1 MDIRSGQ
8 VRSGQVRSGQVRS
21 GQVRSGQVRSGQVI
35 LYFVEK
41 YPTVF
46 HPESS
51 SHTRPDG

>member
-1 MDIRSGQ
+1 MDI
-8 VRSGQVRSGQVRS
+8 
-21 GQVRSGQVRSGQVI
+21 RSGQVRSGQVI

-46 HPESS
+46 HHESS

>member
-1 MDIRSGQ
+1 MID
-8 VRSGQVRSGQVRS
+8 QVRSGQVRS

-46 HPESS
+46 HDGSG